1 MKRLFSLLLLLV
13 VSGLKGYT
21 QAAVFKDCGKDP
33 EGRQEFSQVAGTK
46 ASELQHPWAML
57 IMKYFDYGKENSKV
71 HCSGSIVTPKFGLS
85 AGHCFSRKSP
95 DYVPTDEI
103 SLFFGVGDVKQL
115 TGKLPFRVFKI
126 QKRSIK
132 TILIHP
138 GYDFPRAYMDVAII
152 EFDIPLEITP
162 TVYPVCLPEI
172 SVDPEHLA
180 GEPAIV
186 IGYGP
191 HNNGTSLNKANQR
204 VYQEEYCSDRYSL
217 EDADSDSKKLIKAE
231 LPNGFDDTTICSGNR
246 RASEGTCRGDSGGP
260 LLIDKYV
267 DGEFIT
273 IQNGILHGSLQSC
286 SNQKYPAIFS
296 RLSHPVIH
304 NWLFSN
310 LFINT
315 KGFKN

>member
-1 MKRLFSLLLLLV
+1 MPV
-13 VSGLKGYT
+13 
-21 QAAVFKDCGKDP
+21 
-33 EGRQEFSQVAGTK
+33 
-46 ASELQHPWAML
+46 EL
-57 IMKYFDYGKENSKV
+57 
-71 HCSGSIVTPKFGLS
+71 
-85 AGHCFSRKSP
+85 
-95 DYVPTDEI
+95 
-103 SLFFGVGDVKQL
+103 
-115 TGKLPFRVFKI
+115 
-126 QKRSIK
+126 
-132 TILIHP
+132 
-138 GYDFPRAYMDVAII
+138 
-152 EFDIPLEITP
+152 TP
-162 TVYPVCLPEI
+162 TIYPVCLPEI
-172 SVDPEHLA
+172 SDDPEHLA

-310 LFINT
+310 LIGVT
-315 KGFKN
+315 TSTPRCDLAHLLSVASDVTPIGIKGCGLGPLKRLDLRSGPLSSLQSPWTASIVLQPDDDSNRTSLRCSGSILDEKFVLTSANCVVGDFAPEIPKMTVIVGA